1 MGIVGA
7 LVGLLI
13 EVLLLPFKVFF
24 AVILSVPTKGCLQKG
39 PRFGLGG
46 GG

>member
-1 MGIVGA
+1 MGIVDA
-7 LVGLLI
+7 LVDLII
-13 EVLLLPFKVFF
+13 EVLLLPFKIFF
-24 AVILSVPTKGCLQKG
+24 GVILSVPTKGCLRKG